1 MAFLRNIGL
10 CALLAAV
17 LLSGC
22 QTTGSNG
29 GMAVGPQVSSLFDS
43 DEKAVVDPAKPRLDV
58 VIPVFDPGLS
68 DDAENY
74 AEEGVWPELRRAEA
88 NRFAYKMKTALE
100 KTGAF
105 GAVRVVPDSS
115 ATGDLYVRGQIVE
128 SNGEDV
134 EITVEVLDITGERW
148 FTRSFDHEVEA
159 GFHKNIRNE
168 GKDPYDPVFD
178 EAANR
183 IAQELEDY
191 DSAELDRLK
200 RTTELRFGSSFTQEA
215 FSEHLVTENGRAELT
230 SFPSESDPMLQRTRA
245 IRVRDQ
251 LFVDNL
257 QETYQSFSEDMET
270 SYLIWQEQSLQEIL
284 AQKEVEGDAA
294 TKAALGI
301 LSIGVAIA
309 AIAAASKKKKKSSTR
324 TAAVTGGVIAG
335 AAGALLLN
343 ESFQTSKEA
352 KVHRDALAE
361 LGESIDVELAPQV
374 VAFQEQTVELTGTAK
389 EQFAQWRKFLQKIY
403 MEERTPEVQL

>member
-1 MAFLRNIGL
+1 MAAFLLPGCESTGNK
-10 CALLAAV
+10 
-17 LLSGC
+17 SGI
-22 QTTGSNG
+22 
-29 GMAVGPQVSSLFDS
+29 AVGPQVSSLFDS
-43 DEKAVVDPAKPRLDV
+43 DEKAVVDPSKPRLDV

-88 NRFAYKMKTALE
+88 NRFAYKMKEALE
-100 KTGAF
+100 DTGAF
-105 GAVRVVPDSS
+105 GAVRVVPDGT
-115 ATGDLYVRGQIVE
+115 ATGDLYVLGQIVE

-148 FTRSFDHEVEA
+148 FTRSFDHEVEP

-191 DSAELDRLK
+191 ESAELDRLK
-200 RTTELRFGSSFTQEA
+200 QTTELRFGSSFTQEA
-215 FSEHLVTENGRAELT
+215 FSDHLVTKNGRAELT
-230 SFPSESDPMLQRTRA
+230 SFPSENDPMLQRTRA

-257 QETYQSFSEDMET
+257 QETYRTFSDDMET
-270 SYLIWQEQSLQEIL
+270 SYLIWQEQSLQEVL
-284 AQKEVEGDAA
+284 AQREVEREA
-294 TKAALGI
+294 TTEAMLGI

-309 AIAAASKKKKKSSTR
+309 AIAAGANSDSASTR
-324 TAAVTGGVIAG
+324 TAAVTGGVVAG
-335 AAGALLLN
+335 AAGALLLK
-343 ESFQTSKEA
+343 ESFQTSEEA

-361 LGESIDVELAPQV
+361 LGESIDVELAPRV
-374 VAFQEQTVELTGTAK
+374 VAFQEQTVELTGTAR
-389 EQFAQWRKFLQKIY
+389 EQFAQWRKFLKKIY